1 MARSKHPAQRSTGH
15 RASGPPLTGTPR
27 RRSTASPSAANTGG
41 ERQRKPHRFR
51 PGTVA
56 LREIRKFQ
64 KSFNLLIPA
73 APFIRLVR
81 EISFYLAPTI
91 TRWQA
96 EALRALQEASED
108 FIIHLFEDAMLCAI
122 HAKRVTVMKKDWEL
136 ARRLGKKG
144 QPW

>member
-1 MARSKHPAQRSTGH
+1 MARTKHPAKRTSGH
-15 RASGPPLTGTPR
+15 RSRGPPLSGTPR
-27 RRSTASPSAANTGG
+27 RRREADAQGQQ
-41 ERQRKPHRFR
+41 QRKPHRFR

-64 KSFNLLIPA
+64 KTWNLLIPA
-73 APFIRLVR
+73 APFIRTVR
-81 EISFYLAPTI
+81 EISFYLAPSI

-96 EALRALQEASED
+96 EALRAIQEAAED

-122 HAKRVTVMKKDWEL
+122 HARRVTVMKKDWEL
-136 ARRLGKKG
+136 ARRLGKKA

>member
-1 MARSKHPAQRSTGH
+1 MARTKHPAKRTSGH
-15 RASGPPLTGTPR
+15 RSRVFIQGTPR
-27 RRSTASPSAANTGG
+27 RRSTATPNAQGQQ
-41 ERQRKPHRFR
+41 QRKPHRFR

-64 KSFNLLIPA
+64 KTWNLLIPA
-73 APFIRLVR
+73 APFIRTVR
-81 EISFYLAPTI
+81 EISFYLAPSI

-96 EALRALQEASED
+96 EALRAIQEAAED

-122 HAKRVTVMKKDWEL
+122 HARRVTVMKKDWEL
-136 ARRLGKKG
+136 ARRLGKKA